1 MLNVFS
7 GLELIFDWLIT
18 SLYFI
23 IHIKEILMYII
34 YNEWSGP
41 NIYDTELY
49 KSFNLFKW
57 EIFGYI
63 NTGYSTKDEIVST
76 IYSIFV
82 NFNSLDTVNSIPM
95 YNITSNSFIS
105 GLFSSIVLGI
115 KASMMIFTFIW
126 ARASFPRI
134 RFDQLMSFCWT
145 VLLPIVVAF
154 IILVPCIL
162 YGFDILPN
170 NISLL

>member
-1 MLNVFS
+1 
-7 GLELIFDWLIT
+7 
-18 SLYFI
+18 
-23 IHIKEILMYII
+23 
-34 YNEWSGP
+34 
-41 NIYDTELY
+41 LY
-49 KSFNLFKW
+49 KSFNLFKG
-57 EIFGYI
+57 EIFSWL
-63 NTGYSTKDEIVST
+63 NTGFSTKDEIVST

-82 NFNSLDTVNSIPM
+82 TFNSVDTVNSISM
-95 YNITSNSFIS
+95 YNITSNNFIYV
-105 GLFSSIVLGI
+105 LFSSIILGI
-115 KASMMIFTFIW
+115 KSSIMIFTFIW

-170 NISLL
+170 NIALL

>member
-1 MLNVFS
+1 MLNIFS
-7 GLELIFDWLIT
+7 ILELISDWFIT

-23 IHIKEILMYII
+23 LNIKYIFI
-34 YNEWSGP
+34 YIVSNEWYGP
-41 NIYDTELY
+41 SIYDTEIY
-49 KSFNLFKW
+49 KLFSSIK
-57 EIFGYI
+57 FDLFTRI
-63 NTGYSTKDEIVST
+63 NSTYTKDDILLT

-82 NFNSLDTVNSIPM
+82 NFPETENINIP
-95 YNITSNSFIS
+95 NITSNNFMS
-105 GLFSSIVLGI
+105 GLFSSIILGI
-115 KASMMIFTFIW
+115 KASSMVFVFIW
-126 ARASFPRI
+126 ARASLPRI

-154 IILVPCIL
+154 IIIVPCIL